1 MGQQQLLLLVL
12 GIVIVGLAVV
22 VGIQA
27 FDSSQQQAEVDAI
40 TMDMFRILSDAKA
53 WTEKPAAF
61 GGGGGVATG
70 WEYLDAGYVNTDDG
84 AAVATGEDYNTVN
97 STYSIPTIG
106 TNGVSV
112 TITAPHPNGAS
123 GAVITGVY
131 TVSSGDISVSGQ

>member
-27 FDSSQQQAEVDAI
+27 FDSSSQQAEVDAI

-61 GGGGGVATG
+61 GGGGGSALD
-70 WEYLDAGYVNTDDG
+70 WEYLDLGYVNVSGT
-84 AAVATGEDYNTVN
+84 AVATGETYTTANAVYSDPT
-97 STYSIPTIG
+97 STAG
-106 TNGVSV
+106 SV
-112 TITAPHPNGAS
+112 TITAPHPNGTN

-131 TVSSGDISVSGQ
+131 TVSSGDIAVSGQ

>member
-53 WTEKPAAF
+53 WTEKPTAF
-61 GGGGGVATG
+61 GGGGGVADN
-70 WEYLDAGYVNTDDG
+70 WEYLASGYVNTSG
-84 AAVATGEDYNTVN
+84 VAVATGETYTSVN
-97 STYSIPTIG
+97 AVYSIPTVVAG
-106 TNGVSV
+106 ANGSV
-112 TITAPHPNGAS
+112 TITAPNPRGGNIS
-123 GAVITGVY
+123 GVY
-131 TVSSGDISVSGQ
+131 TVNTGGIAVSGQ